1 MRGSDLAEPAA
12 GPAAGLRTEF
22 PFVLPRGLV
31 DDRGTVHRQGVLR
44 LATARDEIN
53 PQGDPRVRQNPA
65 YLSVLLL
72 ARTVTR
78 IGAVQPVDTTV
89 IERLFA
95 SDLAF
100 LQDLYRRVNQQG
112 RTGAEVTC
120 PHCGDEFAVDL
131 AGALPAGA

>member
-1 MRGSDLAEPAA
+1 MPGSDLAEPAA
-12 GPAAGLRTEF
+12 DPAAGLRTEF

-31 DDRGTVHRQGVLR
+31 DDRGVVHRQGVLR

-65 YLSVLLL
+65 YLTVLLL
-72 ARTVTR
+72 ARTVLR

-95 SDLAF
+95 SDLAY

-112 RTGAEVTC
+112 HTGAEVTC
-120 PHCGDEFAVDL
+120 PYCGDEFAVDL
-131 AGALPAGA
+131 AGASHP

>member
-1 MRGSDLAEPAA
+1 MRGSDPTGPAAAAA
-12 GPAAGLRTEF
+12 GPRTEF
-22 PFVLPRGLV
+22 PFTLPRGLV
-31 DDRGTVHRQGVLR
+31 DGRGGVHRDGVLR
-44 LATARDEIN
+44 LATARDEID
-53 PQGDPRVRQNPA
+53 PQGDPRVHRNPA
-65 YLSVLLL
+65 FLTVLLL

-78 IGAVQPVDTTV
+78 IGAVEPVDSTV

-112 RTGAEVTC
+112 HTGAEVTC

-131 AGALPAGA
+131 AGVAPAGS